1 MNDRF
6 KFRVW
11 DRKHNSYH
19 PSDKWFVDRDGQLW
33 FKGAIFES
41 GSDEDFTIE
50 QCTGVKDHQKT
61 YIYEGDVVRMYIPC
75 EDNHRLCVVEYQID
89 EEDTAQWLCRYLDG
103 KRKHNTFGSTIEIS
117 AEYLSGAYCEIV
129 GTIHDDQFRDLAEL
143 IERDK
148 N

>member
-1 MNDRF
+1 MNDRY

-11 DRKHNSYH
+11 DKAEKNYGGFPFHLSQFGELERVSE
-19 PSDKWFVDRDGQLW
+19 DG
-33 FKGAIFES
+33 
-41 GSDEDFTIE
+41 TILDTDSNRYVVE

-75 EDNHRLCVVEYQID
+75 EDKHRLCVVEYQID

-129 GTIHDDQFRDLAEL
+129 GTVHEDQFRNLAEF
-143 IERDK
+143 IGDV
-148 N
+148 